1 MTMLTITLLIF
12 AVGLF
17 IGMPISF
24 AVLTATAAYF
34 VTSPM
39 TDVVLIQRLLASIES
54 FPLLAIPLF
63 ILAGTAMARGGIA
76 ERLMAFADALVG
88 HRRGGLGQVNVL
100 SSLLMGGM
108 SGSAN
113 ADAAVN
119 AKVLVPIMVRKGYG
133 RGFSS
138 ALSAASGI
146 IAPIIPP
153 GIGMILYG
161 LLAGVSVGRLF
172 LAGIVPGILLAVA
185 LSITVSWLSAKRG
198 YVADR
203 DARLPGSEIWRLARE
218 ASWALI
224 MPVLL
229 IVGLRIGVFTPTE
242 LGAVLAVYA
251 LVVGIF
257 VYREIRLDQL
267 LEVVRE
273 AVITTAAVMFIVAT
287 AGAFSFVIT
296 LERLPQR
303 LLGAVLSISSEPIVV
318 LLLISG
324 LLLVMGALLESTALL
339 IILTPLLAPLA
350 PTLGIDP
357 VQFGVIIVLNLTIG
371 GFTPPVGTVMY
382 TTLSITGSPIE
393 EYTREVGPFLLAVV
407 VVLMIVT
414 FVPAFS
420 LVLPDLLF
428 G

>member
-1 MTMLTITLLIF
+1 MTILTVTLIIF
-12 AVGLF
+12 AVGLL
-17 IGMPISF
+17 IGIPISF
-24 AVLTATAAYF
+24 AVLSATAVYF
-34 VTSPM
+34 LMSPM
-39 TDVVLIQRLLASIES
+39 TDILLVQRVVASVES
-54 FPLLAIPLF
+54 FPLLAIPFF

-76 ERLMAFADALVG
+76 ERLMGVADALVG

-119 AKVLVPIMVRKGYG
+119 AKVLVPVMVRKGYG

-138 ALSAASGI
+138 ALSAATGI

-172 LAGIVPGILLAVA
+172 IAGIVPGLLLALA
-185 LSITVSWLSAKRG
+185 LGITVSRISAKRG
-198 YVADR
+198 YGADR
-203 DARLPGSEIWRLARE
+203 ESRLPWKEVRRLARE
-218 ASWALI
+218 AVWALI

-257 VYREIRLDQL
+257 VYREIRLNQL
-267 LEVVRE
+267 MDVCRE
-273 AVITTAAVMFIVAT
+273 ALLTTAAVMLIVAT

-296 LERLPQR
+296 LERLPQQ
-303 LLGAVLSISSEPIVV
+303 LLGVVLSMSSEPFVI
-318 LLLISG
+318 LLLLNL
-324 LLLVMGALLESTALL
+324 LLLVMGTLLESTALL
-339 IILTPLLAPLA
+339 IILTPILAPLA
-350 PTLGIDP
+350 PALGIDP
-357 VQFGVIIVLNLTIG
+357 VQLGVVIVLNLTIG

-382 TTLSITGSPIE
+382 TTLSVTGSPIE
-393 EYTREVGPFLLAVV
+393 EYTREVGPFIFAVAVV
-407 VVLMIVT
+407 LLLVT
-414 FVPAFS
+414 FVPS
-420 LVLPDLLF
+420 ITLILPNLVF